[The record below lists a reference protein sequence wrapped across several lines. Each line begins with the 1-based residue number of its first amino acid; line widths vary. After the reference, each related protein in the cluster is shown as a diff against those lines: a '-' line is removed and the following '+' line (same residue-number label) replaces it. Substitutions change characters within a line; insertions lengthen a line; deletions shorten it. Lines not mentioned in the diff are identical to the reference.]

1 MRSKLT
7 KLLLILT
14 FCLLTSYQVAENRYF
29 KSHLFSIKKIIL
41 ENNTLEKQDIVLK
54 ELQILKGKNL
64 IFISEKSLEE
74 ILTQFTF
81 ISSAKIKKIY
91 PNILKV
97 YLTGKKPIAIL
108 IKNKKKFFI
117 SDKGNIIEYNFFDIY
132 KNLPTVFG
140 ESKEFFK
147 LYQKLMEATFKV
159 EEIKAYYYFEIG
171 RWDIELRDKKILK
184 LPVADYDSILVNF
197 KQIINQAD
205 FKNYNI
211 FDYRIKDQLIL
222 N

>member
-14 FCLLTSYQVAENRYF
+14 FCLLTSYQVAENKHF
-29 KSHLFSIKKIIL
+29 KSHLFSIKKLIL

-91 PNILKV
+91 PNTLKV

-197 KQIINQAD
+197 MQIINQAD

>member
-14 FCLLTSYQVAENRYF
+14 FCLLTSYQVAENKHF
-29 KSHLFSIKKIIL
+29 KSHLFSIKKLIL

-91 PNILKV
+91 PNTLKV
-97 YLTGKKPIAIL
+97 LFSKI
-108 IKNKKKFFI
+108 
-117 SDKGNIIEYNFFDIY
+117 NFF
-132 KNLPTVFG
+132 
-140 ESKEFFK
+140 
-147 LYQKLMEATFKV
+147 MENK
-159 EEIKAYYYFEIG
+159 
-171 RWDIELRDKKILK
+171 
-184 LPVADYDSILVNF
+184 
-197 KQIINQAD
+197 
-205 FKNYNI
+205 
-211 FDYRIKDQLIL
+211 
-222 N
+222 